1 MGVWPLASEWAMEVE
16 GVAGD
21 SSVESREDDVE
32 DLMIDD
38 WEEIESPFVLGAG
51 GGGADGGGVGGGSF
65 MGGRPFARLNEI
77 FRSATAERSGVDVR
91 VIS

>member
-1 MGVWPLASEWAMEVE
+1 MWPLANEWATEVE

-21 SSVESREDDVE
+21 SSAESREEDVE

-51 GGGADGGGVGGGSF
+51 GGGAEGGGVGGGSF
-65 MGGRPFARLNEI
+65 MGGRPFTRLNAI
-77 FRSATAERSGVDVR
+77 FLSATAGRSGVDVR